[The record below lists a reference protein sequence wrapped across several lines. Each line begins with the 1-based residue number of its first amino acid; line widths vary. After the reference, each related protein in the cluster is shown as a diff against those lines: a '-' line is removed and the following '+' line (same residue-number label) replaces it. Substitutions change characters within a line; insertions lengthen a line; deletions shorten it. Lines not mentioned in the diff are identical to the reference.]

1 MQQKQQKSID
11 NVSIRTYNVY
21 RRNTLGIFERRK
33 ETMKEER
40 TRTEPE
46 LQAEKTG
53 KDQIEEWKKDGEDFA
68 ELLKGLTEEEKREV
82 KGILIGMKIARDR
95 PLTA

>member
-1 MQQKQQKSID
+1 
-11 NVSIRTYNVY
+11 
-21 RRNTLGIFERRK
+21 
-33 ETMKEER
+33 MKEER
-40 TRTEPE
+40 TRTEPA

-82 KGILIGMKIARDR
+82 KGILIGMQITRDR

>member
-1 MQQKQQKSID
+1 
-11 NVSIRTYNVY
+11 
-21 RRNTLGIFERRK
+21 
-33 ETMKEER
+33 MKEER
-40 TRTEPE
+40 ARTEPVH
-46 LQAEKTG
+46 QAEKTG

-82 KGILIGMKIARDR
+82 KGILIGMQITRDR

>member
-1 MQQKQQKSID
+1 
-11 NVSIRTYNVY
+11 
-21 RRNTLGIFERRK
+21 
-33 ETMKEER
+33 MKEER

-53 KDQIEEWKKDGEDFA
+53 KEQIEEWKKDGEDFA
-68 ELLKGLTEEEKREV
+68 ELLKDLTEGEKREV
-82 KGILIGMKIARDR
+82 KGILIGMQISRDR

>member
-1 MQQKQQKSID
+1 
-11 NVSIRTYNVY
+11 
-21 RRNTLGIFERRK
+21 
-33 ETMKEER
+33 MKEER
-40 TRTEPE
+40 ARTEPE

-53 KDQIEEWKKDGEDFA
+53 KEQIEEWKKDGEDFA

-82 KGILIGMKIARDR
+82 KGILIGMQITRDR

>member
-11 NVSIRTYNVY
+11 NVSVRTYNVY

-68 ELLKGLTEEEKREV
+68 ELLKDMTEEEKREV

>member
-40 TRTEPE
+40 ARTEPE

-53 KDQIEEWKKDGEDFA
+53 KDQIEEWKKDGEEFA

-82 KGILIGMKIARDR
+82 KGILIGMQITRDR

>member
-1 MQQKQQKSID
+1 MIVPETRK
-11 NVSIRTYNVY
+11 
-21 RRNTLGIFERRK
+21 GIFERRK

-82 KGILIGMKIARDR
+82 KGILIGMQITRDR

>member
-1 MQQKQQKSID
+1 
-11 NVSIRTYNVY
+11 
-21 RRNTLGIFERRK
+21 
-33 ETMKEER
+33 MKEER
-40 TRTEPE
+40 ARTEPE

-68 ELLKGLTEEEKREV
+68 ELLKDMTEEEKREV

-95 PLTA
+95 PQTA

>member
-33 ETMKEER
+33 KTMKEER

-68 ELLKGLTEEEKREV
+68 ELLKDMTEEEKREV

>member
-1 MQQKQQKSID
+1 
-11 NVSIRTYNVY
+11 
-21 RRNTLGIFERRK
+21 
-33 ETMKEER
+33 MKEER

-68 ELLKGLTEEEKREV
+68 ELLKDLTEEERREV
-82 KGILIGMKIARDR
+82 KGILIGMQITRDR

>member
-1 MQQKQQKSID
+1 
-11 NVSIRTYNVY
+11 
-21 RRNTLGIFERRK
+21 
-33 ETMKEER
+33 MKEER

-82 KGILIGMKIARDR
+82 KGILIGMKITRDR

>member
-1 MQQKQQKSID
+1 MQQKQKKSIE

-68 ELLKGLTEEEKREV
+68 ELLKDMTEEEKREV

>member
-1 MQQKQQKSID
+1 
-11 NVSIRTYNVY
+11 
-21 RRNTLGIFERRK
+21 
-33 ETMKEER
+33 MKEER
-40 TRTEPE
+40 ARTEPA

-82 KGILIGMKIARDR
+82 KGILIGMQITRDR
-95 PLTA
+95 PLTARQTPAVSRQETEGRTCWKAYG

>member
-1 MQQKQQKSID
+1 MWIKGTEND
-11 NVSIRTYNVY
+11 
-21 RRNTLGIFERRK
+21 IFERRK

-68 ELLKGLTEEEKREV
+68 ELLKDMTEEEKREV